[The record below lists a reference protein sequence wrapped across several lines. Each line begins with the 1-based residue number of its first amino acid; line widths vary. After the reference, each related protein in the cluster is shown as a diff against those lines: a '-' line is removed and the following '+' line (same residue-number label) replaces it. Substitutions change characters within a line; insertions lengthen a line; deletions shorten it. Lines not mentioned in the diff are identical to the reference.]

1 MRPSGFASPG
11 SPKCGG
17 PMHPTKGTSLMASTQ
32 HRGGSGN
39 FAANPERAAQAGRK
53 GGRMS
58 GGNFRNNPERAAQA
72 GQKGGQA
79 SGGNFRNDPKRAAQA
94 GRKGG
99 QETGSE
105 AGQENHEAAAPQ
117 HGEVSND
124 GPAVDVTGTAPNVK
138 IDE

>member
-1 MRPSGFASPG
+1 M
-11 SPKCGG
+11 
-17 PMHPTKGTSLMASTQ
+17 TSTQ

-79 SGGNFRNDPKRAAQA
+79 SGGNFRNDPKRASQA

-99 QETGSE
+99 QESGHE
-105 AGQENHEAAAPQ
+105 AGGAQPSQPEGN
-117 HGEVSND
+117 ST
-124 GPAVDVTGTAPNVK
+124 PAIDITGTSPDVA
-138 IDE
+138 DERKD

>member
-1 MRPSGFASPG
+1 
-11 SPKCGG
+11 
-17 PMHPTKGTSLMASTQ
+17 MASTQ

-79 SGGNFRNDPKRAAQA
+79 SGGNFRNDPKRASQA

-99 QETGSE
+99 QESGQDTPQAVPQGPGPIESDARPEHDDAPTNFTGAASE
-105 AGQENHEAAAPQ
+105 RE
-117 HGEVSND
+117 
-124 GPAVDVTGTAPNVK
+124 
-138 IDE
+138 

>member
-1 MRPSGFASPG
+1 
-11 SPKCGG
+11 
-17 PMHPTKGTSLMASTQ
+17 MASTQ

-79 SGGNFRNDPKRAAQA
+79 SGGNFRNDPKRASQA

-99 QETGSE
+99 QEGGQDTQQAATQGAGPVDSESRPERRSVEGHDDASTDLTGK
-105 AGQENHEAAAPQ
+105 AP
-117 HGEVSND
+117 E
-124 GPAVDVTGTAPNVK
+124 
-138 IDE
+138 EE

>member
-1 MRPSGFASPG
+1 
-11 SPKCGG
+11 
-17 PMHPTKGTSLMASTQ
+17 MASTQ

-79 SGGNFRNDPKRAAQA
+79 SGGNFRNDPKRASQA

-99 QETGSE
+99 QETTQAVETDAQPPQPEGAPAIDITGVSPDPADKREDEPREASGKE
-105 AGQENHEAAAPQ
+105 AGDASP
-117 HGEVSND
+117 SRD
-124 GPAVDVTGTAPNVK
+124 R
-138 IDE
+138 

>member
-1 MRPSGFASPG
+1 
-11 SPKCGG
+11 
-17 PMHPTKGTSLMASTQ
+17 MASTQ

-79 SGGNFRNDPKRAAQA
+79 SGGNFRNDPKRASQA

-99 QETGSE
+99 QES
-105 AGQENHEAAAPQ
+105 GQENQDAASADVNVQQSAPQ
-117 HGEVSND
+117 RESVEGNED
-124 GPAVDVTGTAPNVK
+124 PAVDVTGTAPNVG
-138 IDE
+138 EREPE

>member
-1 MRPSGFASPG
+1 
-11 SPKCGG
+11 
-17 PMHPTKGTSLMASTQ
+17 MASTQ

-79 SGGNFRNDPKRAAQA
+79 SGGNFRNDPKRASQA

-99 QETGSE
+99 QES
-105 AGQENHEAAAPQ
+105 GQETRNAETDVNPQQAAPRPENVEG
-117 HGEVSND
+117 HDDPS
-124 GPAVDVTGTAPNVK
+124 VDVTGTAPNVGDDK
-138 IDE
+138 PE